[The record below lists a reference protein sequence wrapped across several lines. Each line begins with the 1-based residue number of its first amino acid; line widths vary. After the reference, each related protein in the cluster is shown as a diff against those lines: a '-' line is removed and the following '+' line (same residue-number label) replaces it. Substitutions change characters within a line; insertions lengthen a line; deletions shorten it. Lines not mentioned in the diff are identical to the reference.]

1 MHVSSTQ
8 LFASNPCPQAA
19 IDFTDSL
26 ALLEPHLAFKK
37 DDEPIITL
45 IGSRAEQAY
54 LDADSRI
61 KADYDFVA
69 APNTV
74 SEFVKANEAC
84 LKSIE
89 CHDYQTG
96 GGGIKVSLR
105 LREGKSDIAVDFEV
119 PTVGRLFTPPPI
131 NVLTDVWTDACIQ
144 MSS

>member
-8 LFASNPCPQAA
+8 LFAPNPCPQAA
-19 IDFTDSL
+19 IGFTDLL

-54 LDADSRI
+54 LDADARI

-74 SEFVKANEAC
+74 LDFAKANAAC
-84 LKSIE
+84 RQSIE
-89 CHDYQTG
+89 CHVTTYYSQT
-96 GGGIKVSLR
+96 
-105 LREGKSDIAVDFEV
+105 
-119 PTVGRLFTPPPI
+119 
-131 NVLTDVWTDACIQ
+131 
-144 MSS
+144 